1 MAEAIDMTTVSTTH
15 ELNIDSAYDLKALD
29 LFIDRKDVRYFL
41 TGLHLDNKYMTAT
54 NGIVLLRIR
63 HDQDLGLGE
72 DGIVVSLPKVT
83 VKASDLQ
90 CSISIEETETPVPH
104 GNDTVTEYSRVA
116 RLFINDTVHNLEII
130 RGTVNGQYPDVTR
143 VIPDQNQTKQCESA
157 FQAQYLELIA
167 KAARLLNKNKKETSC
182 RFYGETNCAHR
193 VDIGGRDD
201 VDMVIMPTANPDKS

>member
-1 MAEAIDMTTVSTTH
+1 MAEAIDITTVGTEH
-15 ELNIDSAYDLKALD
+15 ELKIDSAYDLKALD

-116 RLFINDTVHNLEII
+116 RLFINDTVHKLEII
-130 RGTVNGQYPDVTR
+130 DGQYPDVTK
-143 VIPDQNQTKQCESA
+143 VIPAENQPKQSDSS
-157 FQAQYLELIA
+157 FQSQYLELIA
-167 KAARLLNKNKKETSC
+167 KTARLLNKNKKETSC
-182 RFYGETNCAHR
+182 RFYGETNSVHR

-201 VDMVIMPTANPDKS
+201 VDMVIMPITNPDKS

>member
-1 MAEAIDMTTVSTTH
+1 MAEAIDTTTVGTEH
-15 ELNIDSAYDLKALD
+15 ELKIDSAYDLKALD
-29 LFIDRKDVRYFL
+29 LFIDRKDVRYYL

-54 NGIVLLRIR
+54 DGKVLLRIR

-72 DGIVVSLPKVT
+72 NGIVVSLPKVT
-83 VKASDLQ
+83 VKASDTQ

-104 GNDTVTEYSRVA
+104 GHGTVTEYSRVA
-116 RLFINDTVHNLEII
+116 RLFINDTVHKLEII
-130 RGTVNGQYPDVTR
+130 DGQYPDVAR
-143 VIPDQNQTKQCESA
+143 VIPDQNQTKQSDSA
-157 FQAQYLELIA
+157 FQSQYLELIA

-201 VDMVIMPTANPDKS
+201 VEMVIMPVMNPKKS

>member
-1 MAEAIDMTTVSTTH
+1 MAEAIDITTVSTTH

-83 VKASDLQ
+83 VKASDPQ
-90 CSISIEETETPVPH
+90 FSISIEETETPVPH
-104 GNDTVTEYSRVA
+104 GHGTVTNYSRVA

-130 RGTVNGQYPDVTR
+130 DGKYPDVAK
-143 VIPDQNQTKQCESA
+143 VIPSENQTKQSDSA
-157 FQAQYLELIA
+157 FQSQYLELIA
-167 KAARLLNKNKKETSC
+167 KAARLLNSNKKETSC
-182 RFYGETNCAHR
+182 RLYGETNSAHR
-193 VDIGGRDD
+193 VEISGRDD
-201 VDMVIMPTANPDKS
+201 VEMVIMPTRPGKL

>member
-1 MAEAIDMTTVSTTH
+1 MAEAIDTTTVGTEH
-15 ELNIDSAYDLKALD
+15 ELKIDSAYDLKALD

-116 RLFINDTVHNLEII
+116 RLFINDTVHKLEII
-130 RGTVNGQYPDVTR
+130 DGQYPDVTK
-143 VIPDQNQTKQCESA
+143 VIPSENQTKQSDSS
-157 FQAQYLELIA
+157 FQSQYLELIA
-167 KAARLLNKNKKETSC
+167 KAARLLNNNKKETTC
-182 RFYGETNCAHR
+182 RLYGETNGAHR
-193 VDIGGRDD
+193 VEISGRDD
-201 VDMVIMPTANPDKS
+201 IDMVIMPTANRDKS